1 MGIWYW
7 AILTQTN
14 EFQKLQTDLSFI
26 NHFIPTLQ
34 IYTNIGEV
42 VVSVNPY
49 RFIDIY
55 NDEYVEE
62 YRGKEF
68 YERPPHIFA
77 IADAAFHDMQRL
89 HTNSCILISGQ
100 WIFRSISLL
109 YIWLF

>member
-1 MGIWYW
+1 MSFKNRTFLSTIS
-7 AILTQTN
+7 
-14 EFQKLQTDLSFI
+14 FKLFPI
-26 NHFIPTLQ
+26 LQ

-100 WIFRSISLL
+100 WIFRSIYLL